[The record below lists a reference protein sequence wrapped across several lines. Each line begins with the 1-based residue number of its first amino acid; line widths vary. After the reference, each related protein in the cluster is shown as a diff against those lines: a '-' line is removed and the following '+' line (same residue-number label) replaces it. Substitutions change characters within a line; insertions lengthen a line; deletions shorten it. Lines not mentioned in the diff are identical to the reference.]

1 MQSRPAS
8 TASMTSRCPG
18 RKPSNPKTSRRTA
31 SGVRDAMECWSGNG
45 VRVCG
50 AQREPGPGVEAM
62 ARGPCNNVTTWHYSD
77 PMTQSG
83 EFLEFQSALAGE
95 YSLQRELG
103 AAQREVTDTL
113 KQRPTERRTCSQRER
128 PRTVDP
134 STGRWF
140 SETRTAATGSVG
152 RVTRAQLNRRARNR
166 SVGAEHTAVTR
177 LRLQQRATRVALEKP
192 LARVGRHRLFA
203 RVSTG
208 WTRED

>member
-62 ARGPCNNVTTWHYSD
+62 ARGPCHNVTTWHYSK

-83 EFLEFQSALAGE
+83 EFLKFQSALAGE
-95 YSLQRELG
+95 YSL
-103 AAQREVTDTL
+103 
-113 KQRPTERRTCSQRER
+113 KQRPTERGTCSQRER
-128 PRTVDP
+128 LRTVDP

-177 LRLQQRATRVALEKP
+177 LRLQQRATRVALEEP

-203 RVSTG
+203 CVSTG